1 MTASLGSGRTCIF
14 ISYRRDDARGAS
26 GRVWDWLRIGFGRE
40 LVFRDVA
47 SIGAGKWQ
55 QKIEQALA
63 ASKACVAVI
72 GRRWADA
79 TNLPRL
85 QDPGDMVRHE
95 LETALACGERDEL
108 TVIPLLVEDAQ
119 LSHIPADQLPES
131 LRPLLAD
138 WNVLALSESGW
149 DDDTR
154 RLIEA
159 IAAATHLP
167 VSPELEEW
175 MARLADAQ
183 RGLSRARGAAPQAA
197 LGREGEEQALEA
209 LLHQAAGAE
218 PEERP
223 ALKAALAALAAGDT
237 RLAEEW
243 FERELEARQRVRRA
257 ARQLAVSEGR
267 READVARNVA
277 SLALVRGD
285 LIKALR
291 YLRRALEA
299 NPEDLMASL
308 QLGYALI
315 SLGDLTQ
322 AQALLDA
329 VIHQAG
335 ACEDPRQEARG
346 FTGRG
351 DVLMVRG
358 DVPAALSAYQAS
370 LQIRDSLAKCDPAN
384 TQWQRDLFV
393 SKVKIGDVLVV
404 QGDSRGALAA
414 YQAGLAITE
423 ELAKR
428 DPANTEWQRDLY
440 VSKTMIGNV
449 MMLLGDGAGA
459 LAAYQAGLSTAE
471 GLAKRD
477 PENTQWQRDLSVS
490 NNKIGDV
497 RMAQGDSD
505 GALAAYQVDLAIAAG
520 LAQRNPANTQWQR
533 DLSVSHQH
541 VGDVLRSKGDSPAA
555 LAAYQASLQIRESLA
570 KCDPANTQWQRDL
583 FVSKVKIGDV
593 LVVQGDSLGALA
605 AYQAGL
611 VIAEDLAKR
620 DPANTEWQRDLYV
633 SKTMIG
639 DVLMARGDK
648 PGALAAYQASLLI
661 RQGLAQR
668 DPANTQWQSD
678 LSLCHQRIGD
688 VLRSKGDDPE
698 ALAAYQASLVIAQG
712 LARRDPANTQWQR
725 VLSVSNNK
733 IGDVLMAQ
741 GDSQGALAA
750 YQASL
755 HIRDGLAKRNPANT
769 GWQRDLSV
777 GHDRF
782 GDVLV
787 AQGDSLG
794 ALAAYQAGL
803 QIREGLANRDP
814 ANTQWQVDVAISCSK
829 LGSLES
835 LLSIQERRE
844 YLSRGLSLLSE
855 LKQANRLHA
864 NQDWSSWFE
873 DKLRSLT

>member
-1 MTASLGSGRTCIF
+1 MVASLESEHGCIF

-26 GRVWDWLRIGFGRE
+26 GRVWDWLRIGFGRDR
-40 LVFRDVA
+40 VFRDVA

-55 QKIEQALA
+55 LKIEQALA

-95 LETALACGERDEL
+95 LETALARGERDEL

-119 LSHIPADQLPES
+119 LSQIPAEHLPAS
-131 LRPLLAD
+131 LQPLLAD

-167 VSPELEEW
+167 VNPELEEW
-175 MARLADAQ
+175 LALLAGAQ

-197 LGREGEEQALEA
+197 LGREGEERALEA

-223 ALKAALAALAAGDT
+223 ALKAALAALTVGDT

-243 FERELEARQRVRRA
+243 FERELEASQRVRRA
-257 ARQLAVSEGR
+257 ALQLAAREGQ

-291 YLRRALEA
+291 YLQRALEA

-315 SLGDLTQ
+315 SLGDLAQ
-322 AQALLDA
+322 AQALFDA

-335 ACEDPRQEARG
+335 ACGDPRQEARG

-358 DVPAALSAYQAS
+358 DVL
-370 LQIRDSLAKCDPAN
+370 
-384 TQWQRDLFV
+384 
-393 SKVKIGDVLVV
+393 
-404 QGDSRGALAA
+404 
-414 YQAGLAITE
+414 
-423 ELAKR
+423 
-428 DPANTEWQRDLY
+428 
-440 VSKTMIGNV
+440 
-449 MMLLGDGAGA
+449 
-459 LAAYQAGLSTAE
+459 
-471 GLAKRD
+471 
-477 PENTQWQRDLSVS
+477 
-490 NNKIGDV
+490 
-497 RMAQGDSD
+497 
-505 GALAAYQVDLAIAAG
+505 
-520 LAQRNPANTQWQR
+520 
-533 DLSVSHQH
+533 
-541 VGDVLRSKGDSPAA
+541 AA

-593 LVVQGDSLGALA
+593 LVVQGDSRGALA

-611 VIAEDLAKR
+611 AIAEELAKR

-648 PGALAAYQASLLI
+648 P
-661 RQGLAQR
+661 
-668 DPANTQWQSD
+668 
-678 LSLCHQRIGD
+678 
-688 VLRSKGDDPE
+688 
-698 ALAAYQASLVIAQG
+698 
-712 LARRDPANTQWQR
+712 
-725 VLSVSNNK
+725 
-733 IGDVLMAQ
+733 
-741 GDSQGALAA
+741 GALAA

-829 LGSLES
+829 EPLNNPLE
-835 LLSIQERRE
+835 
-844 YLSRGLSLLSE
+844 
-855 LKQANRLHA
+855 
-864 NQDWSSWFE
+864 
-873 DKLRSLT
+873 